1 MVCWL
6 RWWRSPLLPEQ
17 HFSARTSTP
26 CSTPSASEWAPPPA
40 QLRRKPWQWSCPSS
54 IRRSS
59 LLCLGDVRLGN
70 ELFLGAQMNKNF
82 DLVRNFLRQEDG
94 VTAIEYG
101 LLAAL
106 VAVAIITGATLL
118 GTNLNALFNAL
129 GVRMGTAAGT
139 AAA

>member
-1 MVCWL
+1 MQKTL
-6 RWWRSPLLPEQ
+6 DLIRD
-17 HFSARTSTP
+17 FAR
-26 CSTPSASEWAPPPA
+26 E
-40 QLRRKPWQWSCPSS
+40 
-54 IRRSS
+54 
-59 LLCLGDVRLGN
+59 
-70 ELFLGAQMNKNF
+70 
-82 DLVRNFLRQEDG
+82 EDG